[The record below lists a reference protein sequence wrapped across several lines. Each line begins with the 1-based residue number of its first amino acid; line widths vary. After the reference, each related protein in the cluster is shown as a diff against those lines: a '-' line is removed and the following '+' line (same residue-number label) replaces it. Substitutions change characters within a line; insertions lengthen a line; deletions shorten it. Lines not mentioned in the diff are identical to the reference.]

1 MYKQKIKQ
9 KLCKNFINVV
19 AKNLTN
25 LTLARNQSNVQ
36 LCIRNIYIQ
45 EENIFIPQNIQVLTT
60 NFLIICFWVLNAT
73 FNNTLYIQFTGK
85 AVLSWQSV
93 LLVEEGRPG

>member
-1 MYKQKIKQ
+1 MLSPKP
-9 KLCKNFINVV
+9 LR
-19 AKNLTN
+19 LLGTN
-25 LTLARNQSNVQ
+25 LMFSYVYVTYT
-36 LCIRNIYIQ
+36 YIQ

-73 FNNTLYIQFTGK
+73 FNNTLYIQFTGM

>member
-1 MYKQKIKQ
+1 MLSPKP
-9 KLCKNFINVV
+9 LR
-19 AKNLTN
+19 LLGTN
-25 LTLARNQSNVQ
+25 LMFSYVYVTYT
-36 LCIRNIYIQ
+36 YIQ

-93 LLVEEGRPG
+93 LLLEEGRPG